1 MERGSLDSVLKHDD
15 ANEFSWPLKGHTV
28 ALDCLRGLV
37 ELHFRFTV
45 PICHLG
51 KSLLAEKPIV
61 FLFLRYKCIRSD
73 HSSIIT
79 LLFVYAANN
88 KI

>member
-1 MERGSLDSVLKHDD
+1 VNVYGWNLSGKPKIIVTELMERGSLDSVLKHDD

-51 KSLLAEKPIV
+51 KSLFAEKSTV
-61 FLFLRYKCIRSD
+61 FCF
-73 HSSIIT
+73 
-79 LLFVYAANN
+79 
-88 KI
+88 